1 LSIDNRGVSGETPHD
16 TGELPCGAGIEDAP
30 GRPMLRPDPMRFAR
44 ADPIRVN
51 GPEWIESDPPEP
63 DSTGSDRVG
72 SMEVLAFRRAEGLPP
87 DLALD
92 LRLHEILEDA
102 LRSAAATGAMIA
114 LASGDKMVCRATAGE
129 KVPSIGSFLNTRS
142 GLSGLCV
149 QTREMQR
156 CDDTLIDSRV
166 NAEACRILD
175 VRSIVVLPV
184 VEGTRLWGI
193 LEIFS
198 SRPRAFSDADV
209 PDLQALGRRVS
220 HTVREAVEGGSESPA
235 PDPLSVLANSHK
247 DPAETEAREILKS
260 GLQDPSLSRR
270 DYRTGALTAAVIAL
284 AVLLGWMVG
293 RVGWSISMNRSGT
306 QLPANPTEMQTTS
319 QGTRRNATATVET
332 SADSKKPTSL
342 IPVPSPESNLVAKPS
357 PELQQTTTERKTDV
371 AEPAGGLVVYEQG
384 KVVFRM
390 PPPKAATSGG
400 ESDPAQ
406 PAEGGDVAVSRAAGH
421 YLLKRVEPTYPEEAR
436 IRHIEGPV
444 VLNALVGTDGAV
456 RELNVVSGDPLL
468 AKAAVDAVRQWRF
481 QPHRENRRLVEFE
494 NRITVNFALP

>member
-1 LSIDNRGVSGETPHD
+1 
-16 TGELPCGAGIEDAP
+16 
-30 GRPMLRPDPMRFAR
+30 MRFSR

-63 DSTGSDRVG
+63 DSNGSDRVG
-72 SMEVLAFRRAEGLPP
+72 SMEVLAFRRVEELPS

-102 LRSAAATGAMIA
+102 LRSTAATGAMIA
-114 LASGDKMVCRATAGE
+114 LASGDKMVCRATSGE
-129 KVPSIGSFLNTRS
+129 KVPSTGSFLNTRS

-156 CDDTLIDSRV
+156 CDDTHIDSRV
-166 NAEACRILD
+166 NADACRILD

-184 VEGTRLWGI
+184 LEGTRLWGI

-198 SRPRAFSDADV
+198 SLPRAFSDAHV

-220 HTVREAVEGGSESPA
+220 HTVREAVEGRSESPA
-235 PDPLSVLANSHK
+235 PDPLSVLAK
-247 DPAETEAREILKS
+247 DNQDQAETEAREILKS
-260 GLQDPSLSRR
+260 GLQDPFASRR

-293 RVGWSISMNRSGT
+293 RVGWSMSMNRSGT
-306 QLPANPTEMQTTS
+306 QPPANPAEIQTTTK
-319 QGTRRNATATVET
+319 GTPRNATGTIEK
-332 SADSKKPTSL
+332 SADSGKPASDT
-342 IPVPSPESNLVAKPS
+342 PVLPPPESNLVAKPS
-357 PELQQTTTERKTDV
+357 PELQLQKETKAERKTDV
-371 AEPAGGLVVYEQG
+371 TEPSGGLVVYEQG

-390 PPPKAATSGG
+390 PPPKSSTSGG
-400 ESDPAQ
+400 DSGPVQTVEIADIAVPA
-406 PAEGGDVAVSRAAGH
+406 AAAH
-421 YLLKRVEPTYPEEAR
+421 YLVKRVEPTYPEEAR
-436 IRHIEGPV
+436 TRRIEGPV
-444 VLNALVGTDGAV
+444 VLNALVGTNGAV
-456 RELNVVSGDPLL
+456 RELKVVSGDPLL

-481 QPHRENRRLVEFE
+481 QPHRQNGRLVEFE